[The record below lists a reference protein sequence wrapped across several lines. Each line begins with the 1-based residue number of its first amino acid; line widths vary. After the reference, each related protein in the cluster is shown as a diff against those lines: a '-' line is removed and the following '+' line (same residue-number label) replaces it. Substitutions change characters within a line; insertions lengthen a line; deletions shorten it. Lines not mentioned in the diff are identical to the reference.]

1 MKSRPSLREEGEG
14 DVMTKAIL
22 DVDDCA
28 EGMRKFTTEI
38 FDTGVALAS
47 YAGMLLFY
55 DWRLALLCMIFPTIS
70 YVTAEKMK
78 KIHEKLLMDI
88 EVLKSTMNRITVY
101 EGKGFSKVEEVQ
113 ENVDKMVCRAEAIEE
128 INNLSNSKSDLDKEF
143 DELLRQDSNN

>member
-1 MKSRPSLREEGEG
+1 MDRHLAFLKNIKAGIYVLSKAELPKKDINLLEFLSQFTIDAHLGDLKHLVYDLEE
-14 DVMTKAIL
+14 DN
-22 DVDDCA
+22 
-28 EGMRKFTTEI
+28 
-38 FDTGVALAS
+38 
-47 YAGMLLFY
+47 
-55 DWRLALLCMIFPTIS
+55 
-70 YVTAEKMK
+70 AEKMK